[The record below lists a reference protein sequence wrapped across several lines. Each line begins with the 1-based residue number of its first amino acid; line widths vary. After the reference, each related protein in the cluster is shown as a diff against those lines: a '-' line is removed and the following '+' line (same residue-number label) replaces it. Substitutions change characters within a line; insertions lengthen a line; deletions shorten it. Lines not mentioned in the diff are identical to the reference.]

1 MGQNKGSGAAGCDA
15 LGGAAAVVGS
25 EGVLPV
31 PLCVPVGKLVV
42 HLGFRWPEPFF
53 LRHQQQTHPAAQFAL
68 GLGVEP
74 GSEFFHRLAL
84 HL

>member
-1 MGQNKGSGAAGCDA
+1 MGQDKGSGADGCDA

-31 PLCVPVGKLVV
+31 PLCVPVGKLVI
-42 HLGFRWPEPFF
+42 HLGFRRPKPFF
-53 LRHQQQTHPAAQFAL
+53 LRHQQQTHPAAQLAL

-74 GSEFFHRLAL
+74 GSEFFHGLAL